1 MSSSKIGCPLCI
13 HNHFDGTCAA
23 FPEEIPLPFI
33 SGEMAHISV
42 IAGQENSI
50 VFERGTPEQL
60 RGLAVA
66 AIEKAKQ
73 LA

>member
-1 MSSSKIGCPLCI
+1 MSSTKIGCPLCI

-23 FPEEIPLPFI
+23 FPQEIPLPFV
-33 SGEMAHISV
+33 SGEKAHTAT

-50 VFERGTPEQL
+50 VFERGTPDQL

-73 LA
+73 PA